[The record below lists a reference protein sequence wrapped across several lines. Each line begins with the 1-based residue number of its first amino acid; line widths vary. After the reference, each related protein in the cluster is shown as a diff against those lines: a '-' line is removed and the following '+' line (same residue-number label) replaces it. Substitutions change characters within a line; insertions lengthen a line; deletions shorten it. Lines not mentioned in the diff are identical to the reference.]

1 MHMLVLVCSWM
12 IVCSSSFSAVSVV
25 CFPQSLLTSL
35 SISAVATNGRVPGGG
50 LYVLISRSL
59 GPEFG
64 GAVGILFYFGI
75 SISVAMYLAGSI
87 ELMLVMRSVDDLC
100 VCVCVC
106 VCVCRLA
113 LKSEHVN
120 AYMYYESVTVFFILL
135 FLLFHH
141 LCQPQRHCSHA
152 AHLGLWPLL
161 RLIPHHGPTPRGPQE
176 ETSDCCW
183 AAIQRRCTAAESL
196 WWCSVIPVLIQHT
209 QDTPY

>member
-1 MHMLVLVCSWM
+1 MCVMCVHAHVCGLCACKGVDSVGVERVHMLVLVCSWM

-106 VCVCRLA
+106 V
-113 LKSEHVN
+113 
-120 AYMYYESVTVFFILL
+120 
-135 FLLFHH
+135 
-141 LCQPQRHCSHA
+141 
-152 AHLGLWPLL
+152 
-161 RLIPHHGPTPRGPQE
+161 
-176 ETSDCCW
+176 D
-183 AAIQRRCTAAESL
+183 
-196 WWCSVIPVLIQHT
+196 
-209 QDTPY
+209 